1 MRSCLM
7 IFLIIFVFLTLP
19 VYFFLINLSEVMS
32 PDFIKKEINR
42 SGVIDQITENLP
54 ADLAK
59 GLKSDGT
66 LNEEA
71 IQNSLSGISDQEIR
85 TTLQDNID
93 KNLTALQNP
102 AAKELVFDI
111 SAITSKIPAEVKQ
124 MMREQNQAEIKD
136 RYVYK
141 IPLQIRVYRFVS
153 NHLALIKIV
162 GMSVL
167 AVILLLIA
175 LLAQAWQTKLRAIS
189 LTLLVPGLFILAP
202 FTVLR
207 LIPFDLPKMEG
218 VPAIV
223 TIIASDLFKTIKVD
237 LSNLYIL
244 EGSILVFLAF
254 VLFVISA
261 FLPKPSTAPTPAVT
275 QTGQA

>member
-1 MRSCLM
+1 
-7 IFLIIFVFLTLP
+7 
-19 VYFFLINLSEVMS
+19 MS

-59 GLKSDGT
+59 GLNSDGT
-66 LNEEA
+66 LNEKA
-71 IQNSLSGISDQEIR
+71 IQSSLSGISDQEIR

-124 MMREQNQAEIKD
+124 MMREQNQTEIKD

-202 FTVLR
+202 FTILR

-254 VLFVISA
+254 ALFVISA

>member
-19 VYFFLINLSEVMS
+19 VYFFLINLSKVMS

-59 GLKSDGT
+59 GLNSDGT
-66 LNEEA
+66 LNEKA
-71 IQNSLSGISDQEIR
+71 IQSSLSGISDQEIR

-124 MMREQNQAEIKD
+124 MMREQNQTEIKD

-202 FTVLR
+202 FTILR

-254 VLFVISA
+254 ALFVISA